1 VVAGEDERGF
11 CEGFETLRKVIMTGR
26 SLVRFARTFLPT
38 LLLAGSIATPVLSAA
53 DVPDGWLGLWRLV
66 PREKS
71 GVAQQGMHVLITSDE
86 GRPGVWLYD
95 QDFFRAFQARNVELD
110 ESRLRYQ
117 SPAMSKEF
125 SVTLTRRG
133 DRVEGEQELR
143 HPQFRAKSELVGF
156 RVIPE
161 ETWRPLESVRRLAD
175 TDGIVPVAGILVRE
189 APQGSLEEFTRFWD
203 ERIQPAV
210 YGLIHDVMYG
220 AQGGETERREFLA
233 KVFALVKDPAFRSS
247 VERVEATHRQ
257 VVADLKQS
265 LPDLL
270 YKNSV
275 VLLPTLGGEA
285 RRIVTTQQDFAVCL
299 AVDQPEISDSP
310 RLRGWLA
317 REYLTMPLYPA
328 FPPVDDSLVA
338 RVIREGFATYWAVEG
353 KLVAAPEEC
362 LLKARSEDL
371 TEEALKQLIVEGI
384 RARPAAA
391 KVTEEAVVLV
401 GVAFARQTSA
411 TYSRQE
417 ILAMDRGRFS
427 ELLWNFLQSGS

>member
-1 VVAGEDERGF
+1 
-11 CEGFETLRKVIMTGR
+11 MTNR
-26 SLVRFARTFLPT
+26 SFVRFARTFMPT
-38 LLLAGSIATPVLSAA
+38 LLLAGSIATPALSAA
-53 DVPDGWLGLWRLV
+53 DPSDGWLGLWRLV

-71 GVAQQGMHVLITSDE
+71 GAGQAMHVLVTSDE
-86 GRPGVWLYD
+86 GGPSVWLYGEN
-95 QDFFRAFQARNVELD
+95 FFRAFQARNVELD

-143 HPQFRAKSELVGF
+143 HPQFRVKSELVGF
-156 RVIPE
+156 RVVADG
-161 ETWRPLESVRRLAD
+161 TWRPLESVRRLAD

-233 KVFALVKDPAFRSS
+233 KVFTLVKDPAFRST

-257 VVADLKQS
+257 LVADLKQS
-265 LPDLL
+265 LPDLF
-270 YKNSV
+270 YRNSV

-285 RRIVTTQQDFAVCL
+285 RRIVTTQRDFAICL
-299 AVDQPEISDSP
+299 ALDQPEISESP

-317 REYLTMPLYPA
+317 REYLNMPLYPT
-328 FPPVDDSLVA
+328 FPPVDESLVA
-338 RVIREGFATYWAVEG
+338 RVIRDGFATYWAVEG

-362 LLKARSEDL
+362 LLKGRTEDMA
-371 TEEALKQLIVEGI
+371 EEALKRQIVEGI

-391 KVTEEAVVLV
+391 KVTEETVVLV
-401 GVAFARQTSA
+401 GVAFARQASA

-417 ILAMDRGRFS
+417 ILALNRGQFS